1 MHDVE
6 CILLSKEIVQD
17 EIGVEKEIT
26 KESPVPI
33 IKNEDQ
39 QKQAKLKQL
48 VEPFIL
54 RRTKKDV
61 LTELPD
67 KIENNVIIPFTPEE
81 EKIIRE
87 VLQEYL

>member
-1 MHDVE
+1 MQE
-6 CILLSKEIVQD
+6 FGSYRNTNQ
-17 EIGVEKEIT
+17 
-26 KESPVPI
+26 
-33 IKNEDQ
+33 KNEDQ

-54 RRTKKDV
+54 RRTKKEV

-81 EKIIRE
+81 EKVYLATYQQLIVNYK
-87 VLQEYL
+87 VLFR